1 MLIFSAKPLQFN
13 KKWLEHSK
21 QFLIVLFK
29 VSNCLIY
36 GYINMMIFHHDVQRL
51 SYSVQSGVFLQTVGQ
66 DKMPDKTFEPYRKI
80 AVIDEEGKIESPGIP
95 PQGNSGERLETGS
108 QQIIEINIQQYPRIP
123 SEFWLK
129 PMHHLA
135 NSRMTVGI
143 VVNSAVKLNTLGYI
157 RRIILIGA
165 SLYSIAYK
173 IAQLYFSVRTG
184 KEYMCQIVHDKRFTS
199 SLQRRSFTSSI
210 GTSCPSSFCKE
221 VTPLSMNPQGLI

>member
-36 GYINMMIFHHDVQRL
+36 GYINMMIFHHDVQRF
-51 SYSVQSGVFLQTVGQ
+51 SYSVQSGVFPQTVGQ
-66 DKMPDKTFEPYRKI
+66 DKMPDETFEPYRKI
-80 AVIDEEGKIESPGIP
+80 AVIDKEGKIKIPGIL
-95 PQGNSGERLETGS
+95 PQGAPGERLETGS
-108 QQIIEINIQQYPRIP
+108 QQIIEINIQQYPRIA

-135 NSRMTVGI
+135 DSRMMVGI

-165 SLYSIAYK
+165 SLYGIAYK
-173 IAQLYFSVRTG
+173 ITQLYFSV
-184 KEYMCQIVHDKRFTS
+184 
-199 SLQRRSFTSSI
+199 
-210 GTSCPSSFCKE
+210 
-221 VTPLSMNPQGLI
+221 